1 METVEDHMKITPFLL
16 SFVLCLALSLNVLG
30 QSEVQEPAVV
40 ELEDSD
46 DLIKTKW
53 RHVGF
58 HLISDWQGGDI
69 ETVLDEPSYGFA
81 LTYMKHD
88 RKGIFDGGLDLGFQ
102 PIGGFD
108 TTVVVDDNGEDK
120 MGTLTVRNQLVHAH
134 YLLRLTLFQNGKIQ
148 PFGEGFAG
156 MRGSLLGARL
166 VLEDTDDRKPVN
178 EVPFFSANFSY
189 GFALGARVQLGKRS
203 FLTARYAEM
212 FHLEDGN
219 IVEVADAGGLT
230 VDDNGA
236 VTSTSTTSLELPPYS
251 VRVGL
256 AINF

>member
-1 METVEDHMKITPFLL
+1 MKLTPLFL
-16 SFVLCLALSLNVLG
+16 SFVLCLTLCLNVSG
-30 QSEVQEPAVV
+30 QSELKEPAAV
-40 ELEDSD
+40 ELEEKD
-46 DLIKTKW
+46 DLIKAKW

-108 TTVVVDDNGEDK
+108 TTVFVDDNGTEK

-166 VLEDTDDRKPVN
+166 VLDDTDDRKPVN
-178 EVPFFSANFSY
+178 DVPFFSANFSY
-189 GFALGARVQLGKRS
+189 GFALGARVQVGKRS

-219 IVEVADAGGLT
+219 IVEVADAGGLA

>member
-1 METVEDHMKITPFLL
+1 MKLTPLLL
-16 SFVLCLALSLNVLG
+16 SFVLCLTLCLDISG
-30 QSEVQEPAVV
+30 QSEVQEPAAV
-40 ELEDSD
+40 ELEEKD
-46 DLIKTKW
+46 DLIKAKW

-108 TTVVVDDNGEDK
+108 TTVVVDDNGAEK

-166 VLEDTDDRKPVN
+166 VLDDTDDRKPVN
-178 EVPFFSANFSY
+178 DVPFFSANFSY
-189 GFALGARVQLGKRS
+189 GFALGARVKLGKRS
-203 FLTARYAEM
+203 CLTARYAEM
-212 FHLEDGN
+212 FNLEDGN

-230 VDDNGA
+230 VDENGA

-256 AINF
+256 AVNF

>member
-1 METVEDHMKITPFLL
+1 MTHAHINRLRMIAASLFLACCASATWGQTTPATTEEKSEADILL
-16 SFVLCLALSLNVLG
+16 K
-30 QSEVQEPAVV
+30 E
-40 ELEDSD
+40 
-46 DLIKTKW
+46 KW

-58 HLISDWQGGDI
+58 HLISDVPGDNL
-69 ETVLDEPSYGFA
+69 ESVLDEPSYGFA

-108 TTVVVDDNGEDK
+108 TTVVVDDNGEEK

-166 VLEDTDDRKPVN
+166 VLDDTDDRKPVN
-178 EVPFFSANFSY
+178 DVPFFSANFSY
-189 GFALGARVQLGKRS
+189 GFALGARVQMGKRS

-212 FHLEDGN
+212 FHLNDRHK
-219 IVEVADAGGLT
+219 IPPP
-230 VDDNGA
+230 
-236 VTSTSTTSLELPPYS
+236 SHSLL
-251 VRVGL
+251 
-256 AINF
+256 

>member
-1 METVEDHMKITPFLL
+1 MKLTPLIL
-16 SFVLCLALSLNVLG
+16 SFVLCLALCLNVSG
-30 QSEVQEPAVV
+30 QSEVQEPAAV
-40 ELEDSD
+40 ELEEND
-46 DLIKTKW
+46 DLIKAKW

-108 TTVVVDDNGEDK
+108 TRVVMDDNGVEK

-166 VLEDTDDRKPVN
+166 VLDGMDDRKPVHD
-178 EVPFFSANFSY
+178 VPFFYANVSY
-189 GFALGARVQLGKRS
+189 GFALGARGKLGRRLY
-203 FLTARYAEM
+203 LTARYAEM

-219 IVEVADAGGLT
+219 IVEVADADGLT
-230 VDDNGA
+230 VDENGA
-236 VTSTSTTSLELPPYS
+236 VTSPNTTSLELPPYS
-251 VRVGL
+251 FRLGL